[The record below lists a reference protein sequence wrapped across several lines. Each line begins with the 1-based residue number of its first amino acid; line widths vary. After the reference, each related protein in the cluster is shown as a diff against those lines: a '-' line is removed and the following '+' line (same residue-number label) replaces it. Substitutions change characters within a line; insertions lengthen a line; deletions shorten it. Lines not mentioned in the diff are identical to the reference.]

1 MRAMMP
7 GQPGQQFGQPS
18 RMTQDALKPPN
29 WWLRHASS
37 GWDRPQRSLHE
48 REITRRSR
56 LMAWIILGLLIMV
69 VVLLPAGLAD
79 MPTLVAILAAGVGM
93 IIAAILNRAGLITA
107 AGSLLVLLV
116 IGAVVGAVTS
126 APGGLDTVYLPAYDL
141 FAIAVVL
148 GASILPRGAAFV
160 IAGVNVAIIVADFLL
175 QPKTGDL
182 LRLYKLEGTL
192 PLIARPIALQIII
205 ATVAY
210 LWVRG
215 TDEAIRRADR
225 AEEMATLE
233 HAFAEQR
240 RQLEVGAQQLLET
253 HVRVANGDYTARAPL
268 SQDHMLWQ
276 VAASLNNLITR
287 IQRAGDAEFKLR
299 RTEEEM
305 MRVVAAIDDAN
316 GGRRPL
322 WPAPTGTVV
331 DELLRRV
338 AAGQRARQ
346 PAGPPPSLRPP
357 TPAPPQSQSF
367 AQPSS
372 YPPGTGPMAPVGYP
386 AQSGFAPN
394 MPVTT
399 GGLGMGGENGWPPLN
414 AGAGGHASLASDNP
428 WVLPA
433 DE

>member
-7 GQPGQQFGQPS
+7 GQPGQSFGQQFG
-18 RMTQDALKPPN
+18 MTQDAVKPPN

-37 GWDRPQRSLHE
+37 GWDRPQRSVHE
-48 REITRRSR
+48 REIARRSR
-56 LMAWIILGLLIMV
+56 LMAWIILALLIMV
-69 VVLLPAGLAD
+69 VVLLPAGTAD
-79 MPTLVAILAAGVGM
+79 MPTLIAILAAGVGM

-175 QPKTGDL
+175 QTKTGDL
-182 LRLYKLEGTL
+182 LRLYKLEGAL

-225 AEEMATLE
+225 AEEMAQLE

-338 AAGQRARQ
+338 ASGQRTRQ
-346 PAGPPPSLRPP
+346 PAGPPPGLRPP

-367 AQPSS
+367 AQPPS
-372 YPPGTGPMAPVGYP
+372 YPPGTGPIVPAYP
-386 AQSGFAPN
+386 AQSGFAPQV
-394 MPVTT
+394 PVT
-399 GGLGMGGENGWPPLN
+399 GGLGSLGSENGWPSLN
-414 AGAGGHASLASDNP
+414 TGAGGHASLATDNP

>member
-1 MRAMMP
+1 MRTQTPTQQAF
-7 GQPGQQFGQPS
+7 QPNAPFAQRQVQ
-18 RMTQDALKPPN
+18 KEPN
-29 WWLRHASS
+29 VWLRLTSS
-37 GWDRPQRSLHE
+37 GWDTPQLTVE
-48 REITRRSR
+48 QREMARRSR
-56 LMAWIILGLLIMV
+56 LVSWIILGLIV
-69 VVLLPAGLAD
+69 IDIVLVPAGVTDA
-79 MPTLVAILAAGVGM
+79 PTLISVLVAAVGLVVAA
-93 IIAAILNRAGLITA
+93 AFNRAALVTLS
-107 AGSLLVLLV
+107 GSLLVLLV
-116 IGAVVGAVTS
+116 IGAVFGALIGAS
-126 APGGLDTVYLPAYDL
+126 PGLDTIYLPAYDL
-141 FAIAVVL
+141 LAIAVVL
-148 GASILPRGAAFV
+148 AASILPRFAAFV
-160 IAGVNVAIIVADFLL
+160 VAGLNIALITSDFFL
-175 QPKTGDL
+175 QDKAGDL
-182 LRLYKLEGTL
+182 LHQFQVEGAL

-215 TDEAIRRADR
+215 TEEAIRRADR

-287 IQRAGDAEFKLR
+287 IQRSGDAEFKLR

-316 GGRRPL
+316 GGRRPI

-338 AAGQRARQ
+338 AAGQRPRQ
-346 PAGPPPSLRPP
+346 PAGPPPGLRPP
-357 TPAPPQSQSF
+357 TPAPPPPSF
-367 AQPSS
+367 AQRSF
-372 YPPGTGPMAPVGYP
+372 PPDTGPMAPAYPEQAGYGP
-386 AQSGFAPN
+386 H
-394 MPVTT
+394 MPGT
-399 GGLGMGGENGWPPLN
+399 GSLGMRGEDGWPSLN
-414 AGAGGHASLASDNP
+414 TGAGGHASLATDNP

>member
-1 MRAMMP
+1 M
-7 GQPGQQFGQPS
+7 QQLQPS
-18 RMTQDALKPPN
+18 FQPN
-29 WWLRHASS
+29 AAFPQPQAQKEPNIWLRLTSS
-37 GWDRPQRSLHE
+37 GWDTPQVTVGQ
-48 REITRRSR
+48 REMARRSR
-56 LMAWIILGLLIMV
+56 LVSWIILGLIVIDIVLI
-69 VVLLPAGLAD
+69 PAGFTD
-79 MPTLVAILAAGVGM
+79 MPTLIAILLAAVGL
-93 IIAAILNRAGLITA
+93 IVAAVLNRASLVTFS
-107 AGSLLVLLV
+107 GSLLVLLV
-116 IGAVVGAVTS
+116 MGAVLGAVIGAS
-126 APGGLDTVYLPAYDL
+126 PGLDTIYLPAYDL
-141 FAIAVVL
+141 LAIAVVL
-148 GASILPRGAAFV
+148 AASILPRFAAFV
-160 IAGVNVAIIVADFLL
+160 VATLNIALITSDFFL
-175 QPKTGDL
+175 QDKTGDL
-182 LRLYKLEGTL
+182 LRQFQAEGAL

-225 AEEMATLE
+225 AEEMAQLE
-233 HAFAEQR
+233 HEFAEQR
-240 RQLEVGAQQLLET
+240 RQLEVSAQQLLEA

-268 SQDHMLWQ
+268 SQDNVLWQ

-338 AAGQRARQ
+338 ASGQRPRQ
-346 PAGPPPSLRPP
+346 PAGPPPGLRP
-357 TPAPPQSQSF
+357 PAPPQSHSF

-372 YPPGTGPMAPVGYP
+372 YPPGTGPMAPAGYP
-386 AQSGFAPN
+386 AQGGFAPQ
-394 MPVTT
+394 MPVT
-399 GGLGMGGENGWPPLN
+399 GGLGGDNGWPSLST
-414 AGAGGHASLASDNP
+414 GGGHASLATDNP